1 MTPFGEVLTAMVTP
15 MRQDGAVDYEKAGR
29 LAEYL
34 VNHGSD
40 GVVVCGTTGESP
52 TLSAD
57 EKAAIFEAVL
67 EAVGGRA
74 KVIAGTGTYDTQES
88 IALTRRAEAIGVDG
102 IMLVVPYYNRPPQEG
117 LYRHFRAIADQTSLP
132 VMLYNVPS
140 RTGRNLEVETVAR
153 LALLS
158 NVVAIK
164 EAAGDM
170 EQVARL
176 VQSTPD
182 SFAVY
187 SGEDSLT
194 LPMLSLGAVGVV
206 SVASHVIGDDIK
218 AMVAAHK
225 AGDVA
230 KAAALHHKMLPVM
243 KALFVTT
250 NPIPVKWAM
259 SLLGMDMGPF
269 RLPLVPPTPAEQAH
283 IQEALTRYGLLKNA
297 VR

>member
-15 MRQDGAVDYEKAGR
+15 MRQDGAVDYDKAR
-29 LAEYL
+29 KLAEYL
-34 VNHGSD
+34 VDHGSD
-40 GVVVCGTTGESP
+40 GLVVCGTTGESP
-52 TLSAD
+52 TLTAD
-57 EKAAIFEAVL
+57 EKAGMYEAVL

-74 KVIAGTGTYDTQES
+74 KVIAGTGTYDTRES
-88 IALTRRAEAIGVDG
+88 IALTRRAEAIGVHG
-102 IMLVVPYYNRPPQEG
+102 VMLVVPYYNRPPQEG
-117 LYRHFRAIADQTSLP
+117 LYRHFRAIAEQTSLP
-132 VMLYNVPS
+132 VMLYNVPT
-140 RTGRNLEVETVAR
+140 RTGRNLEVDTVAR
-153 LALLS
+153 LAQLP

-170 EQVARL
+170 EQVSRL

-187 SGEDSLT
+187 SGDDSLT

-206 SVASHVIGDDIK
+206 SVASHVIGDDFK
-218 AMVAAHK
+218 AMISAFK

-230 KAAALHHKMLPVM
+230 KAAALHHKMLPLM
-243 KALFVTT
+243 KAMSVTT

-269 RLPLVPPTPAEQAH
+269 RLPLVPPSPTEQAV
-283 IQEALTRYGLLKNA
+283 IEGALSRYGLIQK
-297 VR
+297 